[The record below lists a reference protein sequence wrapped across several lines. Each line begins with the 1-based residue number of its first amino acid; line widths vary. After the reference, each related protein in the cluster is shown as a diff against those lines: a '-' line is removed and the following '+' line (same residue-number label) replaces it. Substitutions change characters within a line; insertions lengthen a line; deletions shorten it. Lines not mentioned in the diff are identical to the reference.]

1 MCGIAGFYALKKDF
15 NTEKGSGILEDMC
28 DSIISR
34 GPDAFGYWIDQNASV
49 FLGHRRLS
57 ILELSDAG
65 KQPMTSINKKFVI
78 IFNGEIYN
86 HLLIR
91 KEIEKQVG
99 TVNWK
104 GLSDT
109 ETILAGFE
117 LWGVEN
123 TIRKLI
129 GMFAFAVWNTEE
141 RSFTLGRDRV
151 GEKPLYYGWLYD
163 NENGKILVFG
173 SQLKSIRKHPAFIS
187 EIDRD
192 ALSLYFRHNYIPAP
206 YSIYKG
212 IHKLEPGTLFVVSDS
227 NVDGKIVKYWSAE
240 SVVKVGVL
248 NPFEGTLGDAVTE
261 LDALLN
267 NAVKLQ
273 MISDVPVGAFL
284 SGGVDSST
292 VVALM
297 QSNSSRAVKTFS
309 IGFTDEMYDEA
320 KYAKQVAHHIGTEHT
335 ELYVTPEQAM
345 MVIHELPE
353 IYDEPFSDSSQ
364 IPTYLVSKLAKTQV
378 TVALSG
384 DAGDELFCGYNRYT
398 FTKKLWNN
406 LNYLPIGVRS
416 GIAQMI
422 SSVSPNKWNNL
433 FNSFRFVNNHRYIG
447 DKIHKA
453 SGILTSRT
461 IEDLYLGLISHWSSP
476 CDLVLNSLEPSGI
489 YKSYTSLFNVLDDVQ
504 KIMFLDTV
512 SYLPDDILVKVDRA
526 AMAVSLETRVPFLDH
541 RVVEFAWSLP
551 QKYKMNN
558 GFSKLV
564 LREVLYNYVPKNM
577 IERPKMGFGVPL
589 GDWLR
594 GPLKPWAEDLISEDK
609 IRKEGLL
616 NYDLIKDKW
625 DDHMSGR
632 RNWSY
637 QIWDVLM
644 FQAWFENQKKN

>member
-1 MCGIAGFYALKKDF
+1 MCGLAGFYTISKKIK
-15 NTEKGSGILEDMC
+15 TENGSDILNDMC

-34 GPDAFGYWIDQNASV
+34 GPDAFGYWIDQEDSV

-65 KQPMTSINKKFVI
+65 KQPMTSANKKFVI

-91 KEIEKQVG
+91 QEIEKQIG
-99 TVNWK
+99 TINWR

-117 LWGVEN
+117 LWGVEI
-123 TIRKLI
+123 TIQKLI

-141 RSFTLGRDRV
+141 KSFTLGRDRV
-151 GEKPLYYGWLYD
+151 GEKPLYYGWLSD
-163 NENGKILVFG
+163 NESKNILVFG
-173 SQLKSIRKHPAFIS
+173 SQLKSIRKHPAFNS
-187 EIDRD
+187 EIDRN

-206 YSIYKG
+206 HSIYKG
-212 IHKLEPGTLFVVSDS
+212 IYKLEPGTLFIVSDS
-227 NVDGKIVKYWSAE
+227 SIDGKIIKYWSAE
-240 SVVKVGVL
+240 NIAKEGVL
-248 NPFEGTLGDAVTE
+248 NPFEGTLSDAVTE
-261 LDALLN
+261 LDSLLN

-273 MISDVPVGAFL
+273 MISDVPLGAFL

-292 VVALM
+292 IVALM
-297 QSNSSRAVKTFS
+297 QSNSSKAVKTFS
-309 IGFTDEMYDEA
+309 IGFTDEMYNEA
-320 KYAKQVAHHIGTEHT
+320 KYAKQVAQHIGTEHT
-335 ELYVTPEQAM
+335 EMYVTPQQAM
-345 MVIHELPE
+345 NVIQELPE

-364 IPTYLVSKLAKTQV
+364 IPTYLVSKLAKSQV
-378 TVALSG
+378 TVSLSG
-384 DAGDELFCGYNRYT
+384 DAGDELFCGYNRYS
-398 FTKKLWNN
+398 FTKKLWNY
-406 LNYLPIGVRS
+406 LNYLPIGVRN
-416 GIAQMI
+416 GLAYTL
-422 SSVSPNKWNNL
+422 SSVSPDKWNNL
-433 FNSFRFVNNHRYIG
+433 FISLPFVNNHRNIG

-461 IEDLYLGLISHWSSP
+461 IDDLYLGLISHWSSP
-476 CDLVLNSLEPSGI
+476 CDLVINSVEPSRI
-489 YKSYTSLFNVLDDVQ
+489 YESYSSLFNVLDDVQ
-504 KIMFLDTV
+504 KMMFLDTIT
-512 SYLPDDILVKVDRA
+512 YLPDDILVKVDRA

-551 QKYKMNN
+551 QKYKINN
-558 GFSKLV
+558 GVSKLV

-594 GPLKPWAEDLISEDK
+594 GPLKPWAEELISEDK

-625 DDHMSGR
+625 DDHMSSK
-632 RNWSY
+632 RNWAY

>member
-1 MCGIAGFYALKKDF
+1 MCGIAGFYAFKKDCS
-15 NTEKGSGILEDMC
+15 TEKGSEILKDMC
-28 DSIISR
+28 DPIISR
-34 GPDAFGYWIDQNASV
+34 GPDAYGYWIDQDESV

-65 KQPMTSINKKFVI
+65 KQPMTSINEKFVV

-91 KEIEKQVG
+91 QEIEKQTG
-99 TVNWK
+99 TVHWR
-104 GLSDT
+104 GFSDT

-117 LWGVEN
+117 LWGIEK
-123 TIRKLI
+123 TIQKLI
-129 GMFAFAVWNTEE
+129 GMFAFAVWNTEDK
-141 RSFTLGRDRV
+141 SLTLGRDRI
-151 GEKPLYYGWLYD
+151 GEKPLYYGCLSD
-163 NENGKILVFG
+163 AEQNIILVFG
-173 SQLKSIRKHPAFIS
+173 SQLKSIRKHPAFNS
-187 EIDRD
+187 EIDRN

-212 IHKLEPGTLFVVSDS
+212 IYKLEPGSLCVVSDS
-227 NVDGKIVKYWSAE
+227 SSEVKIIKYWSAE
-240 SVVKVGVL
+240 NVVQDKVL
-248 NPFEGTLGDAVTE
+248 YSFEGTLNDAVSE
-261 LDALLN
+261 LDSLLN

-273 MISDVPVGAFL
+273 MISDVPLGAFL

-292 VVALM
+292 IVALM

-309 IGFTDEMYDEA
+309 IGFTEEMYDEA
-320 KYAKQVAHHIGTEHT
+320 KYAKRVAHHIGTEHT
-335 ELYVTPEQAM
+335 EMYVTPEQAM
-345 MVIHELPE
+345 NVIQELPE

-364 IPTYLVSKLAKTQV
+364 IPTYLVSKLAKTHI
-378 TVALSG
+378 TVSLSG
-384 DAGDELFCGYNRYT
+384 DAGDELFCGYNRYS

-406 LNYLPIGVRS
+406 LNYLPLGVRS
-416 GIAQMI
+416 GLAQMI
-422 SSVSPNKWNNL
+422 SRVSPDKWDNL
-433 FNSFRFVNNHRYIG
+433 FNSFRFVNNHQNIG

-461 IEDLYLGLISHWSSP
+461 IEELYLGMISHWSSP
-476 CDLVLNSLEPSGI
+476 CDLVLNSVEPYGI

-504 KIMFLDTV
+504 KMMFLDTV
-512 SYLPDDILVKVDRA
+512 SYLPDDILVKIDRA

-558 GFSKLV
+558 GVSKLV

-616 NYDLIKDKW
+616 NYDLIKEKW

-644 FQAWFENQKKN
+644 FQAWFENQKKI